1 MRCEIDGK
9 HKLNCMLEAGIA
21 ISEFLILVKVL
32 WEEDEEILG
41 VGACDVERVCDLFK
55 VCLFALSS
63 TW

>member
-1 MRCEIDGK
+1 
-9 HKLNCMLEAGIA
+9 MLEAGIA